1 MSRSSKTDRMVEAS
15 KEVKQEYIDAALA
28 IAKDG
33 RISCERAR
41 KLAEELGIS
50 KTLMGAAIDVADLR
64 VVDCG
69 LGCF

>member
-1 MSRSSKTDRMVEAS
+1 MARDTKTDRMARAS
-15 KEVKQEYIDAALA
+15 EEVKQEYIDAVLEASNE
-28 IAKDG
+28 G
-33 RISCERAR
+33 RIACERAR

-50 KTLMGAAIDVADLR
+50 KTLMGAAVDVAGVR